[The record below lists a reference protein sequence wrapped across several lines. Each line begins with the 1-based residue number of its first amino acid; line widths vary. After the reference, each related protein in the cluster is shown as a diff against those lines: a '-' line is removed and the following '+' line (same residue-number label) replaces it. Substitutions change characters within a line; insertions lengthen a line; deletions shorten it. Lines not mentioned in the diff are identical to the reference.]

1 MTYEKQLVY
10 DKLAL
15 FVNSYH
21 LVKTMQ
27 YTLSSHYDIINMMKQ

>member
-21 LVKTMQ
+21 LVKNNAV
-27 YTLSSHYDIINMMKQ
+27 YIIILL